1 MIDAYVINLD
11 RHIGNYSMV
20 KDAMDELGGF
30 AVRRFSAIDGKKGE
44 HLEYM
49 EDAVGYICKETC
61 PDSVIAIALSH
72 KKVAHMILDS
82 GVDYALVLEDDVTPI
97 KDGFHEKL
105 QRTLTEVPEDWDII
119 QLHCHGA
126 YCEKGSN
133 EITRYD
139 ASFAAY
145 LLSRSG
151 AQKMLDLLI
160 KNHIDIQTSNDLK
173 FKKFKSKTE
182 LFTTDESD
190 STNRYTDVTLS
201 MELKMLF
208 MNFIR
213 TRKHNIAFLQSN
225 YLKIFGFTF
234 TIDETVNFT
243 LLLFSIIIVSWLK
256 L

>member
-1 MIDAYVINLD
+1 
-11 RHIGNYSMV
+11 
-20 KDAMDELGGF
+20 
-30 AVRRFSAIDGKKGE
+30 
-44 HLEYM
+44 M
-49 EDAVGYICKETC
+49 EDNVGYVCKETC

-72 KKVAHMILDS
+72 KKVAKIILDS
-82 GVDYALVLEDDVTPI
+82 GVDYALVLEDDATPI
-97 KDGFHEKL
+97 NDGFHEKL
-105 QRTLTEVPEDWDII
+105 QRTLTEVPKDWDII

-133 EITRYD
+133 KISGYD

-173 FKKFKSKTE
+173 FKKFKSKTD
-182 LFTTDESD
+182 LFTTDETD

-208 MNFIR
+208 MNLIK
-213 TRKHNIAFLQSN
+213 TRKNNIAFLQSN
-225 YLKIFGFTF
+225 YLKLFGFTF
-234 TIDETVNFT
+234 TIDETINFT

>member
-11 RHIGNYSMV
+11 RHIGNYSRV

-30 AVRRFSAIDGKKGE
+30 AVRRFSAIDGKNGE
-44 HLEYM
+44 HLKHIEHNV
-49 EDAVGYICKETC
+49 DYICKETC

-72 KKVAHMILDS
+72 KKVAQMILDS
-82 GVDYALVLEDDVTPI
+82 GVDYALVLEDDVKPI
-97 KDGFHEKL
+97 EDNLHEKL
-105 QRTLTEVPEDWDII
+105 QMTITEVPKDWDII

-133 EITRYD
+133 KISRYD

-160 KNHIDIQTSNDLK
+160 KDHIDIQTTNDLN
-173 FKKFKSKTE
+173 FKKFKSKTDF
-182 LFTTDESD
+182 FTTDESD
-190 STNRYTDVTLS
+190 STNRYIDVTLS
-201 MELKMLF
+201 MEFKMLF
-208 MNFIR
+208 MNFIG
-213 TRKHNIAFLQSN
+213 TRKHNLEILQSN
-225 YLKIFGFTF
+225 YLKLFGFTF
-234 TIDETVNFT
+234 IIDETINFT